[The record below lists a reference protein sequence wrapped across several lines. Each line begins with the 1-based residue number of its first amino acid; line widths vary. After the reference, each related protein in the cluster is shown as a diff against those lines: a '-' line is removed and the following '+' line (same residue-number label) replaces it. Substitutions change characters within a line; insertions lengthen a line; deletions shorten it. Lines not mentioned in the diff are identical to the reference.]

1 MTAPPMD
8 AQDIENLPQALVGLA
23 PLMRQ
28 AFAGIDLRPFGTR
41 LVQRAMKYPHDA
53 NTLMDLSTVLQLIGN
68 RELGLAT
75 QAQALKI
82 QQHYQLS
89 AATEP
94 PGIRL
99 LAIVSAG
106 DLMANTPLEF
116 LIEGSDVA
124 LDLLFVDTQ
133 LPLPDVL
140 PEHDVAFIAL
150 GESDHNRPLL
160 TQIAQKCSAWPHR
173 ILNRPERI
181 ANLSRNGACALLESA
196 PGICMP
202 TSARISRATLEQL
215 ANRTITVTTIL
226 PDGDF
231 PIIARPVGSHAGH
244 GLDKIDTPE
253 GIEKYLQTESAAEF
267 YISRFV
273 DYRSHD
279 GLFRKYRIILI
290 EGKPYVCHMGIS
302 QHWMIH
308 YLNAGM
314 AESAEKRAE
323 EARFMAE
330 FETGFAL
337 RHAKAFHAISN
348 TLQLDY
354 IGIDCGETH
363 DGKLLIFEVDSDMI
377 VHAMDPVDIYP
388 YKQATMR
395 KIFDAF
401 HKMLKNATRRGAH
414 QKEKVEMQK

>member
-1 MTAPPMD
+1 MTGTQTTD
-8 AQDIENLPQALVGLA
+8 QTDDNRPQPLIGLA

-28 AFAGIDLRPFGTR
+28 AFSGVDLRPLGAR
-41 LVQRAMKYPHDA
+41 LVQRAMQYPGDA

-75 QAQALKI
+75 QAQALQI
-82 QQHYQLS
+82 QQHYQLA
-89 AATEP
+89 AATGT

-124 LDLLFVDTQ
+124 LDFLFVDAT
-133 LPLPDVL
+133 LPLPAEL
-140 PEHDVAFIAL
+140 PEHDLVFVAL
-150 GESDHNRPLL
+150 GESDQNRPLL
-160 TQIAQKCSAWPHR
+160 AHIAQQAKSWTRPL
-173 ILNRPERI
+173 LNRPECI
-181 ANLSRNGACALLESA
+181 ANLTRNGACALLGTA
-196 PGICMP
+196 PGISMP
-202 TSARISRATLEQL
+202 VSARIPRATLTQIASGGL
-215 ANRTITVTTIL
+215 AVTTIL

-231 PIIARPVGSHAGH
+231 PIIVRPVGSHAGH
-244 GLDKIDTPE
+244 GLDKIDDAE
-253 GIEKYLQTESAAEF
+253 AVGKYLETESAEEF

-273 DYRSHD
+273 DYRSDD
-279 GLFRKYRIILI
+279 GLFRKYRIVLI
-290 EGKPYVCHMGIS
+290 DGKPFICHMGIS

-323 EARFMAE
+323 EARVMAE
-330 FETGFAL
+330 FDTGFAL
-337 RHAKAFHAISN
+337 RHASAFQAVTEI
-348 TLQLDY
+348 LQLDY
-354 IGIDCGETH
+354 VGLDCGETR

-377 VHAMDPVDIYP
+377 VHAMDPVDVFP

-401 HKMLKNATRRGAH
+401 HAMLQKAIKHGKN
-414 QKEKVEMQK
+414 